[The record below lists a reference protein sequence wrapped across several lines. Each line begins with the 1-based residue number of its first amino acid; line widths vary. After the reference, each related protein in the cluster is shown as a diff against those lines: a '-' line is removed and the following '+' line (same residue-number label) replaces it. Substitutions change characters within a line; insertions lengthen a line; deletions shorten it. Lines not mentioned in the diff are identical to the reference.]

1 MKFKWTLLSI
11 CGALVSALLAY
22 AFTRLIPS
30 PDQGGLL
37 IVCILA
43 YMWAGFGFGR
53 SFYSEALQKAGADS
67 PLAEGRHPTWVLQT
81 VGNRIL
87 ILSGSL
93 WGSCIG
99 LLAAGAPGNDLI
111 IPVLAIGVPLQMFCF
126 DAIMYACV
134 IKNVGK
140 SGPSDTAAQAHYRV
154 WAIILIGLML
164 IGELHPFG
172 YSWPS
177 IVCFGCS
184 LCGLVGYLSYVYAI
198 QVAADPSYK
207 QVRPEEAVSAGPP
220 MKTQSPIGIQ
230 DVGTLLVLSFGCAL
244 VLIPV
249 AMFHAG
255 FFMET
260 IVGEVAINV
269 LPVIA
274 WCRIRR
280 IRFGDVVPLAPV
292 TFGTMAGAV
301 LIALGVIPWFHLLN
315 LITYSL
321 WDPHLP
327 VKSTDREMSHAAQ
340 LYPILAPMIVGLSA
354 GFCEEIFWRG
364 PMLKS
369 LMSRL
374 PRWSAIL
381 IAAFLFASW
390 HLDIAGVLNRTLFGV
405 LLGWLL
411 IATGSVVPGM
421 IIHGIYDA
429 FLEGN
434 RAWHIHA
441 LYVYDHFRIV
451 HAPVYPWLISLL
463 VGALLTYSG
472 WMLCRSGFK
481 QRQPIPVAE
490 PEVAFIG

>member
-67 PLAEGRHPTWVLQT
+67 PLAEGRHPT
-81 VGNRIL
+81 
-87 ILSGSL
+87 
-93 WGSCIG
+93 
-99 LLAAGAPGNDLI
+99 
-111 IPVLAIGVPLQMFCF
+111 
-126 DAIMYACV
+126 
-134 IKNVGK
+134 
-140 SGPSDTAAQAHYRV
+140 
-154 WAIILIGLML
+154 
-164 IGELHPFG
+164 
-172 YSWPS
+172 
-177 IVCFGCS
+177 
-184 LCGLVGYLSYVYAI
+184 
-198 QVAADPSYK
+198 
-207 QVRPEEAVSAGPP
+207 
-220 MKTQSPIGIQ
+220 
-230 DVGTLLVLSFGCAL
+230 
-244 VLIPV
+244 
-249 AMFHAG
+249 
-255 FFMET
+255 
-260 IVGEVAINV
+260 
-269 LPVIA
+269 
-274 WCRIRR
+274 
-280 IRFGDVVPLAPV
+280 
-292 TFGTMAGAV
+292 
-301 LIALGVIPWFHLLN
+301 
-315 LITYSL
+315 
-321 WDPHLP
+321 
-327 VKSTDREMSHAAQ
+327 
-340 LYPILAPMIVGLSA
+340 
-354 GFCEEIFWRG
+354 
-364 PMLKS
+364 
-369 LMSRL
+369 
-374 PRWSAIL
+374 L

-481 QRQPIPVAE
+481 KRQPIPVAE